1 MRARVRRQRIFL
13 WARPETRE
21 SAGEILREAEFERL
35 VTAAAYPLPETERA
49 TAFGI
54 IPEGGFL
61 LVLPPDSEVR
71 AGDLLKEAIAPDT
84 VYAVTEKRVYPAHAE
99 AVIRRIIPEKAG
111 GGGDD

>member
-21 SAGEILREAEFERL
+21 SAGEILREAEFGRL

-71 AGDLLKEAIAPDT
+71 AGDLLKEAIAPGM
-84 VYAVTEKRVYPAHAE
+84 VYAVAEKRVYPAHAE
-99 AVIRRIIPEKAG
+99 AVIRRVIPENEG
-111 GGGDD
+111 GTGDD